1 MSLADKIIKIRLDN
15 NLSKEEFANE
25 LFVTVMDVEKWE
37 QGYSVPDEGMLNV
50 IAFKFNVPFDYLLEK
65 KVENNFSDVS
75 KKPLGIRSNAF
86 CVSSIFG
93 LVILSF
99 AMVFMIMALI
109 TAEEDFPFMIIFIL
123 IFGGIS
129 IYFLYTVISTLK
141 KPKVIIEY
149 DDYGIYLNHLKGLFI
164 PYESIIKCK
173 VRHARSKHHV
183 HHYGDIIIETDNG
196 TYKVGVIDEL
206 DEVLHTIMSHKF
218 TNIE

>member
-25 LFVTVMDVEKWE
+25 LFVTVIDVEKWE
-37 QGYSVPDEGMLNV
+37 QGYSVPDDEMLNI
-50 IAFKFNVPFDYLLEK
+50 IAFKYNVSLDYLLEK
-65 KVENNFSDVS
+65 KAENNFSNEE

-86 CVSSIFG
+86 CVSGIFG

-99 AMVFMIMALI
+99 AMVFMIMASI
-109 TAEEDFPFMIIFIL
+109 TAEETFPFMLLFIL
-123 IFGGIS
+123 IFGGVS
-129 IYFLYTVISTLK
+129 IYFFYTVISTLK

-149 DDYGIYLNHLKGLFI
+149 NDYGIYLNHLKGLFI

-183 HHYGDIIIETDNG
+183 HHYGDIIIETENE
-196 TYKVGVIDEL
+196 TYKVGVIDEV
-206 DEVLHTIMSHKF
+206 DEVLQTLMSNKYKN
-218 TNIE
+218 TK

>member
-25 LFVTVMDVEKWE
+25 LFVTVIDVEKWE
-37 QGYSVPDEGMLNV
+37 QGYSVPDDEMLNI
-50 IAFKFNVPFDYLLEK
+50 IAFKYNVSLDYLLEK
-65 KVENNFSDVS
+65 KVENNFSDES

-86 CVSSIFG
+86 CVSGIFG

-99 AMVFMIMALI
+99 AMVFMIMASI
-109 TAEEDFPFMIIFIL
+109 TAEETLPFMLLFIL

-129 IYFLYTVISTLK
+129 IYFFYTVISTLK

-149 DDYGIYLNHLKGLFI
+149 NDYGIYLNHLKGLFI

-183 HHYGDIIIETDNG
+183 HHYGDIIIETENE
-196 TYKVGVIDEL
+196 TYKVGVIDEV
-206 DEVLHTIMSHKF
+206 DEVLQTLMSNKYKN
-218 TNIE
+218 TK